1 MAPLINAV
9 IPLAIVQA
17 IRRVTKH
24 PEKALSSITVKW
36 PNDILADGIKIAGI
50 LVNSLTMGNNCQM
63 TIGMGINVSNS
74 QPTT

>member
-17 IRRVTKH
+17 IRKVSKH
-24 PEKALSSITVKW
+24 PEKALASIHIKW

-50 LVNSLTMGNNCQM
+50 LVNSLTMGTNTQM
-63 TIGMGINVSNS
+63 TIGMGINISNS
-74 QPTT
+74 